1 MRFIFLLLIGFLL
14 YNPDIF
20 SQDEAENDDPLRYYK
35 AKYEE
40 DFTEPID
47 SVVSAT
53 VKAIEDLNCVVI
65 LNKTKTDKD
74 GYFKALVKS
83 DYCVFSEGRDTTFDK
98 LRSYSYQMPFIPGG
112 IWKNGR
118 MQYKFIIK
126 EQSDGTIHLVL
137 KGNLSGY
144 EDYVTNKVH
153 FWTSNG
159 ILEHNMLELIKFNIA
174 AQKKE

>member
-1 MRFIFLLLIGFLL
+1 MRLLFLLLIGFLL
-14 YNPDIF
+14 YNPNVF
-20 SQDEAENDDPLRYYK
+20 SQNEEDNDDPLRYYK

-40 DFTEPID
+40 DFNEPID
-47 SVVSAT
+47 SIVSAT

-65 LNKTKTDKD
+65 LNKKKTDKD
-74 GYFKALVKS
+74 GFFKALVKS
-83 DYCVFSEGRDTTFDK
+83 DYCVFSEGTDTTFDK
-98 LRSYSYQMPFIPGG
+98 LSKYSYKMPFIPGG
-112 IWKNGR
+112 VWKNGR

-126 EQSDGTIHLVL
+126 EKPDGSIHLLL

-153 FWTSNG
+153 FWKSNG
-159 ILEHNMLELIKFNIA
+159 ILEHNMLERIKANLA